1 MKVKTI
7 RKIRVILG
15 VKGLLC
21 LASLTAI
28 ALALVAYT
36 ATVTVTPTQ
45 QLTVGATSASWTV
58 YVNDEDEIRYLPGSG
73 TPAGSEEPT
82 FNASDS
88 STYAFRVVTDASK
101 VCAVKIRLT
110 SDVDN
115 NKFSKFQITAKQWNG
130 SAWVDETLYNA
141 TTGSNI
147 KSYIDGLTYGD
158 AGYVYQN
165 TSETGYYLIK
175 VTYSYLSDETSQV
188 TVTFQYTPI
197 PQDSFS

>member
-73 TPAGSEEPT
+73 IPAGSSEPT
-82 FNASDS
+82 FNENNS

-110 SDVDN
+110 SAVDN

-141 TTGSNI
+141 TTGSYT

-165 TSETGYYLIK
+165 VGETGYYLIK

-197 PQDSFS
+197 PQDSF